1 MAPAIGLGHMGG
13 NARQGLQPEDTQQA
27 DQCDGGSDGGKF
39 GAPEAARN
47 PRVGELHQGEGR
59 MVYYDR
65 EAKPGY
71 HTGFQPIIFSIRIKL
86 FKFQNV
92 LEKTLWKV

>member
-1 MAPAIGLGHMGG
+1 MGG
-13 NARQGLQPEDTQQA
+13 NPRQGLQPEDTQQA
-27 DQCDGGSDGGKF
+27 DQRGGGSDGGKF

-65 EAKPGY
+65 EAKSRDG
-71 HTGFQPIIFSIRIKL
+71 TGFQPIIFSIWVKH